1 MTFITFIQL
10 EKYQIALIIIASVIV
25 FIFLFLFFLTLF
37 CLLRFRFK
45 IKNRSASINLLIN
58 ERRDLMKKIIK
69 YAETKG
75 IVINKI
81 HKKNIS
87 ALDRIND
94 FQMLDKSTR
103 DTKLLDYLYTSS
115 TIISQ
120 LSQVSEIASDETFQ
134 ELNLIYQ
141 DTENQYRINV
151 TFYNSDITGYN
162 YWADM
167 YFLKHIMHF
176 LGFKN
181 KSTIV

>member
-1 MTFITFIQL
+1 MFVTLVQL
-10 EKYQIALIIIASVIV
+10 EKYQIVLIIIAAVIV

-37 CLLRFRFK
+37 CLLRFRYK
-45 IKNRSASINLLIN
+45 IKNRSISLNLLIN
-58 ERRDLMKKIIK
+58 ERRDLMKRVIK
-69 YAETKG
+69 YAESKG
-75 IVINKI
+75 ITINKI

-94 FQMLDKSTR
+94 FQKLDKVTR
-103 DTKLLDYLYTSS
+103 DTKLMDYLYTSS
-115 TIISQ
+115 TIFSQ
-120 LSQVSEIASDETFQ
+120 LSQMEEIANDEVYQ
-134 ELNLIYQ
+134 EFNLIYQ
-141 DTENQYRINV
+141 DTENQYRVNV

-181 KSTIV
+181 KDMIV